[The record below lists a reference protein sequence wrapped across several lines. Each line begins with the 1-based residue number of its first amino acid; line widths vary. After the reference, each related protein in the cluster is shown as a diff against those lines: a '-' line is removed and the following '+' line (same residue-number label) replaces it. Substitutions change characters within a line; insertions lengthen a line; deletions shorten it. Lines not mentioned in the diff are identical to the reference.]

1 MQHECRITV
10 LETKVFDDYQEKY
23 LANPKSGPCPCFKKG
38 DTFLLKSPPERD
50 DFYHMLNGKFS
61 VSPIGKDGMEQAL
74 EQYLRGTDGKRVVS
88 TNEGGKGCRQ

>member
-38 DTFLLKSPPERD
+38 NTFLLKSPPRT
-50 DFYHMLNGKFS
+50 
-61 VSPIGKDGMEQAL
+61 
-74 EQYLRGTDGKRVVS
+74 R
-88 TNEGGKGCRQ
+88 

>member
-50 DFYHMLNGKFS
+50 DFYHMLNGKIVPKHGMPS
-61 VSPIGKDGMEQAL
+61 V
-74 EQYLRGTDGKRVVS
+74 GTS
-88 TNEGGKGCRQ
+88 TPHCRADRLCISGQTMNAS

>member
-38 DTFLLKSPPERD
+38 DTFLLKSPPNEMISITCSTES
-50 DFYHMLNGKFS
+50 FVPKHEMPS
-61 VSPIGKDGMEQAL
+61 V
-74 EQYLRGTDGKRVVS
+74 GTS
-88 TNEGGKGCRQ
+88 TPHCRADQLCISGQTMNAS

>member
-50 DFYHMLNGKFS
+50 DFYHMLNGKFCAEAWDA
-61 VSPIGKDGMEQAL
+61 VS
-74 EQYLRGTDGKRVVS
+74 RSS
-88 TNEGGKGCRQ
+88 TPHCRADRLCISGQTMNAS